1 MDIKEKLKENIINWY
16 PFEPNAKIV
25 KIDKSCK
32 EMGEKQFDYVILMG
46 TAALESAKKYVK
58 ENGKILWIISNKM
71 GIKKYCQKQ
80 QKQEESL
87 PFNRKQIE
95 EQLHKNG
102 FKYYKFYYPL
112 PNYETT
118 NVIFTDAFLPN
129 QETIARNIS
138 LQEKEDILLQSENE
152 VFLDLLEQ
160 DRNLFKLFANSFFI
174 ECSEKE
180 FPDNQIKFISFSNM
194 RKEKYRIKTMI
205 QGDKVYK
212 TATNEQAKEHVKNIQ
227 KNIEILKKLGFY
239 TFDSYQ
245 EDMVISQYQEQ
256 ETLDNIIL
264 QKIQEGKKEE
274 AIQLM
279 LQFFQEIKEK
289 LIIFRTQK
297 NILDQ
302 YAIKYEPKQI
312 ENLTW
317 TQYGLWDLIFQ
328 NAFYSDGKFFFYDQE
343 WMAEGIP
350 IEYICYR
357 SIQYTKGLKEK
368 IEIEEIYRSLGITE
382 QHIALF
388 SQLDN
393 RLQEETRNNE
403 VWEQHRQGKTIE
415 TLKIEVEQE
424 KREREKVL
432 KDCKKLLNEKD
443 ARICFLEKNM
453 DTTVKLLQQKET
465 EVQQKENKIVQMENS
480 TSWKVTKP
488 LRALGRNTKPK

>member
-1 MDIKEKLKENIINWY
+1 M
-16 PFEPNAKIV
+16 
-25 KIDKSCK
+25 
-32 EMGEKQFDYVILMG
+32 
-46 TAALESAKKYVK
+46 
-58 ENGKILWIISNKM
+58 
-71 GIKKYCQKQ
+71 
-80 QKQEESL
+80 
-87 PFNRKQIE
+87 
-95 EQLHKNG
+95 
-102 FKYYKFYYPL
+102 
-112 PNYETT
+112 
-118 NVIFTDAFLPN
+118 
-129 QETIARNIS
+129 
-138 LQEKEDILLQSENE
+138 
-152 VFLDLLEQ
+152 
-160 DRNLFKLFANSFFI
+160 
-174 ECSEKE
+174 
-180 FPDNQIKFISFSNM
+180 
-194 RKEKYRIKTMI
+194 
-205 QGDKVYK
+205 
-212 TATNEQAKEHVKNIQ
+212 
-227 KNIEILKKLGFY
+227 
-239 TFDSYQ
+239 
-245 EDMVISQYQEQ
+245 
-256 ETLDNIIL
+256 
-264 QKIQEGKKEE
+264 
-274 AIQLM
+274 
-279 LQFFQEIKEK
+279 
-289 LIIFRTQK
+289 
-297 NILDQ
+297 DQ